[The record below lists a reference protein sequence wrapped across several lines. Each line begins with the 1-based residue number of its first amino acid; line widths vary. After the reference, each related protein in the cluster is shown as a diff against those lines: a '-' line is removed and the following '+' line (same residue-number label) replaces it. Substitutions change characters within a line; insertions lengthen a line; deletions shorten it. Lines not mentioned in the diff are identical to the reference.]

1 MARRHI
7 TVKILK
13 SKTDNLWYRN
23 KIGKEYKVTDSDDR
37 YYSVRGTYQ
46 VIYKEDCEL
55 VKE

>member
-7 TVKILK
+7 TVKILR
-13 SKTDNLWYRN
+13 SKTDSLWYKD
-23 KIGKEYKVTDSDDR
+23 KIGKEYKVKDSDDR

-55 VKE
+55 IKD

>member
-13 SKTDNLWYRN
+13 SKTDNLWYKN
-23 KIGKEYKVTDSDDR
+23 KIGKEYKVKDSDVR

-55 VKE
+55 IEE